1 MTHILILYPYILNG
15 TTFNIWIENKS
26 ANGAQNSFSIV
37 RITIHWS
44 VLNEKDKCRNSNF
57 VTSYDMTIIFSFV
70 GIPTNRPWASN
81 NHDQLLLSVI
91 LVLEKNHWDHL
102 KHLIPVV
109 IMSTLNRLKTW
120 TYLLNLLLR
129 KSSIPIFIQ
138 PESNT
143 CAHPEWMVRLL
154 KYRALRGK

>member
-1 MTHILILYPYILNG
+1 MERH
-15 TTFNIWIENKS
+15 
-26 ANGAQNSFSIV
+26 SIFGL
-37 RITIHWS
+37 RIKVQMEPRIAS
-44 VLNEKDKCRNSNF
+44 VLF
-57 VTSYDMTIIFSFV
+57 VSPFIGVFWMKKINAEIAILWQVMIWLLYLPSF

-109 IMSTLNRLKTW
+109 IISTLNRLKTW